1 MKKQATDWE
10 TIFAKHKSDRGLV
23 AKVDKELFKLND
35 KKTNSV
41 MYKWAKDMNRCFT
54 KEDT

>member
-41 MYKWAKDMNRCFT
+41 M
-54 KEDT
+54 